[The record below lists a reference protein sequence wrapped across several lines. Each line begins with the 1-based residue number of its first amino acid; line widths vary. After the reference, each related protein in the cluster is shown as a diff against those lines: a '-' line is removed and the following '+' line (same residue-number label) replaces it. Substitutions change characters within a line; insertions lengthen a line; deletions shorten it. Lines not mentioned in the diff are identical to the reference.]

1 MGISRLPGT
10 TIEADMRSPE
20 RAMQIFT
27 PLFEAGGLVL
37 SQVSSLT
44 GMPPYQVQ
52 NWIKRGFVSPP
63 KHKRYTAEQFSRIA
77 IINMLKDSMQIEK
90 IVALIN
96 YLNSCP
102 SEGGATVD
110 DSELYAVFTEI
121 SLRVITDG
129 GYNEEAL
136 ERELK
141 SLCVDSEIA
150 PRLQNVLRVMIVAHA
165 VARLRQDVEQKMME
179 IV

>member
-27 PLFEAGGLVL
+27 PLFDAGGLVL

-52 NWIKRGFVSPP
+52 NWVKRGFVSPP
-63 KHKRYTAEQFSRIA
+63 KHKRYTVEQFSRIA

-96 YLNSCP
+96 YLNTRP
-102 SEGGATVD
+102 PEGGAAVD
-110 DSELYAVFTEI
+110 DSELYIVFTEI

-129 GYNEEAL
+129 GYDEQAL

-141 SLCVDSEIA
+141 ELRVEPEIE
-150 PRLQNVLRVMIVAHA
+150 PRLKNVLRVMIMAHA
-165 VARLRQDVEQKMME
+165 VARMRQDVEQKMLE